1 MNDKILPILLITAL
15 APLGASAG
23 EISRD
28 EVASLYAEC
37 DRQRQEKLAPLK
49 AQEIEDCVEAGR
61 GDRAYCERYNSD
73 FGERIALAGGGTRP
87 GLFYDLPVCE
97 KAYDAER
104 YFNINPSAD
113 TYSP

>member
-1 MNDKILPILLITAL
+1 MQRNIISTLLITAL
-15 APLGASAG
+15 LPLIAAAQD
-23 EISRD
+23 IARD
-28 EVASLYAEC
+28 EVSALYAEC

-49 AQEIEDCVEAGR
+49 AQEIEDCVDAGR
-61 GDRAYCERYNSD
+61 GDRAYCERYNRD

-87 GLFYDLPVCE
+87 GLYYDLPVCE
-97 KAYDAER
+97 QAYDAER